1 MPQDRKEKQCFNT
14 SVDNYF
20 KGVLPV
26 MYINYLRVDLFYK
39 CPCDDN

>member
-20 KGVLPV
+20 KGVPV
-26 MYINYLRVDLFYK
+26 MYINYLRVDLSYK